1 MPKEYCHSDYLD
13 WYLLVYSVILFPIL
27 YIFPAYV
34 ANGAPVIFGGGTPID
49 CGKTF
54 RGKPIFGK
62 HKTIRGFV
70 FGVLSGILIGAIESL
85 ALPYML
91 AIGIALSF
99 GALFGDMFGSFI
111 KRQMGHKEGK
121 DVFLMDQYL
130 FLVFALLFAF
140 PLGNLP
146 NIYGIIFIVI
156 LTGVLHKVT
165 NKMAHKA
172 KLKAVPW

>member
-1 MPKEYCHSDYLD
+1 M
-13 WYLLVYSVILFPIL
+13 ILFPII

-49 CGKTF
+49 MNRRF

-70 FGVLSGILIGAIESL
+70 FGVASGIIIGALESV

-99 GALFGDMFGSFI
+99 GTLFGDMLGSFI
-111 KRQMGHKEGK
+111 KRQIGFKEGK

-130 FLVFALLFAF
+130 FLVVAMLFAL
-140 PLGNLP
+140 PLGHLP
-146 NIYGIIFIVI
+146 ELYGIIFII
-156 LTGVLHKVT
+156 LLTGVLHKLT
-165 NKMAHKA
+165 NYIAHKA
-172 KLKAVPW
+172 KLKEVPW

>member
-1 MPKEYCHSDYLD
+1 M
-13 WYLLVYSVILFPIL
+13 ILFPII

-49 CGKTF
+49 MNRRF

-70 FGVLSGILIGAIESL
+70 FGVASGIIIGALESV

-99 GALFGDMFGSFI
+99 GTLFGDMLGSFI
-111 KRQMGHKEGK
+111 KRQMGFKEGK

-130 FLVFALLFAF
+130 FLVVAMLFAL
-140 PLGNLP
+140 PLGHLP
-146 NIYGIIFIVI
+146 ELYGIIFII
-156 LTGVLHKVT
+156 LLTGVLHKLT
-165 NKMAHKA
+165 NYIAHKA
-172 KLKAVPW
+172 KLKEVPW